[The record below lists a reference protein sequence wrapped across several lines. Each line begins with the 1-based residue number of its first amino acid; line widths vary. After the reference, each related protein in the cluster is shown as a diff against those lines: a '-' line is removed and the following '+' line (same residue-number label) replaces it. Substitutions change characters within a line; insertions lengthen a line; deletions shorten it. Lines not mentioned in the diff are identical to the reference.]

1 MAAVE
6 APALPAQG
14 PVKLGRRLPRSFFA
28 RPPTDVAPDLLGRVL
43 VRVPDDGVRV
53 AARIVETEAYEEGD
67 PASHSYRGRTR
78 RTEVM
83 FGPPGR
89 LYVYFTYGM
98 HLCMNVVVGREGQG
112 AAVLLR
118 AAEPLEGL
126 SAMAERRGTTDVRR
140 LCGGP
145 ARLTQ
150 AFDIGRAA
158 NGVDLVG
165 GREMWLL
172 YGEPVPPGGVART
185 TRVGVAVGTGRPW
198 RYLVRGDPF
207 VSPGRPARV
216 TD

>member
-1 MAAVE
+1 MR
-6 APALPAQG
+6 
-14 PVKLGRRLPRSFFA
+14 LGRRLPRSFFA
-28 RPPTDVAPDLLGRVL
+28 RPPVEVAPDLLGRVL
-43 VRVPDDGVRV
+43 VRVPPGGGRL
-53 AARIVETEAYEEGD
+53 AARIVETEAYEERD
-67 PASHSYRGRTR
+67 PASHSYRGRTP

-98 HLCMNVVVGREGQG
+98 HFCMNVVVGREGEG

-126 SAMAERRGTTDVRR
+126 AEMAERRGTTDVGR
-140 LCGGP
+140 LCSGP
-145 ARLTQ
+145 ARLAQ
-150 AFDIGRAA
+150 AFGVERAA
-158 NGVDLVG
+158 NGLDVVR

-172 YGEPVPPGGVART
+172 EGQAASPAAIVRT
-185 TRVGVAVGTGRPW
+185 ARVGVRVGTERTW

-216 TD
+216 TG